1 MTGALPVLLQFA
13 DSAFPSGAFSH
24 SFGLETAL
32 VEGRVHNEASL
43 ETWLRTYLLDGFATL
58 EGAALMFVVR
68 DGTDPLEL
76 DAIVTAATQA
86 PELRAAN
93 GRIARAVLDTFV
105 ATGVAAP
112 ALERYG
118 RALAGGAAS
127 GVPSIAFGL
136 GYRTLGVPWEPAFTA
151 CASATLAALAA
162 VATRALPLGQRA
174 TARVLWHLR
183 GALGRAALAAATV
196 AMPDDLCTQA
206 FEPEIDALRHRLL
219 DGRLFAS

>member
-1 MTGALPVLLQFA
+1 MTDALPALLQFA

-32 VEGRVHNEASL
+32 VEGRVYDEASL
-43 ETWLRTYLLDGFATL
+43 ERWLRAYLHDGFATL
-58 EGAALMFVVR
+58 DGAALMFVLR
-68 DGTDPLEL
+68 DGADPLDL

-93 GRIARAVLDTFV
+93 GRIARAVLDTFA
-105 ATGVAAP
+105 ATGIASAM
-112 ALERYG
+112 LERYAQ
-118 RALAGGAAS
+118 ALVRGGAS

-136 GYRTLGVPWEPAFTA
+136 GYRALGVTWEPAFTA
-151 CASATLAALAA
+151 CASSTLAALAA
-162 VATRALPLGQRA
+162 VATRTLPLGQRA

-183 GALGRAALAAATV
+183 GALGEAALAAAKIPT
-196 AMPDDLCTQA
+196 PDDLCAQA

>member
-1 MTGALPVLLQFA
+1 MRDALPALLQFA

-32 VEGRVHNEASL
+32 AEGRVYDEASL
-43 ETWLRTYLLDGFATL
+43 ETWLRSYLRDGFATL

-76 DAIVTAATQA
+76 DDVVTAATQA
-86 PELRAAN
+86 PEVRAAN
-93 GRIARAVLDTFV
+93 GRIARAVLDTF
-105 ATGVAAP
+105 AAAGIAGP
-112 ALERYG
+112 ALEGYAA
-118 RALAGGAAS
+118 ALASGTAS
-127 GVPSIAFGL
+127 GVPSIAFAL
-136 GYRTLGVPWEPAFTA
+136 GYVTLGVAWEQAFTA
-151 CASATLAALAA
+151 CASSMLAALAA

-183 GALGRAALAAATV
+183 GALGEAALAAAAIAT
-196 AMPDDLCTQA
+196 PDDLCMQA
-206 FEPEIDALRHRLL
+206 FEPEIDALCHRLL